1 MLYRAVVL
9 TSRLALLAVV
19 ACASGGDPAELDAPG
34 AVDAVAGDAD
44 DEVDA
49 PAADA
54 PALDAPALDAAEPD
68 AAAVDAAP
76 DAVTDAAVDAATD
89 AMTDAAIDGG
99 VTTSGNTCAEAIDLT
114 AAALMPGGTTV
125 TGNLTGYTNNIQPAS
140 SCTGFTNDGPD
151 AIYVLNLT
159 AGRTI
164 NASVTGP
171 WDSAIEIVQPCAM
184 TPTCLAGQ
192 DNGDPEQV
200 SHTTTAAGLYY
211 VIVDSWDPGAFG
223 PYTLTVTV
231 L

>member
-68 AAAVDAAP
+68 AAAV
-76 DAVTDAAVDAATD
+76 
-89 AMTDAAIDGG
+89 DGG

-231 L
+231 Q